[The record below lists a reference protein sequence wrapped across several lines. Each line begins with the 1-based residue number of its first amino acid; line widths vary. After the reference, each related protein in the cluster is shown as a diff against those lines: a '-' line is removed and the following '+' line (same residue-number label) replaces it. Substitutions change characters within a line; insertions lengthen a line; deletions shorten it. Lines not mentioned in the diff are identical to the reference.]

1 MATGN
6 GYLPPKGQK
15 KRRGPGTPP
24 PPGPAPGQPPLTD
37 LVDPQPIQRFRDV
50 QERLRLGILE
60 YSDAIKYNPWQAI
73 ITVALD
79 AKTPPA
85 VQLDCHK
92 EIAQYLLPKLASIK
106 VEGEVEHH
114 HSVDPLQVL
123 IAQWEVEE
131 AQEREALPPW
141 HPPGLEALDMHQ
153 REPGA
158 WDLEEDEPDDAA
170 E

>member
-1 MATGN
+1 
-6 GYLPPKGQK
+6 
-15 KRRGPGTPP
+15 
-24 PPGPAPGQPPLTD
+24 
-37 LVDPQPIQRFRDV
+37 
-50 QERLRLGILE
+50 
-60 YSDAIKYNPWQAI
+60 
-73 ITVALD
+73 VALD